1 MIYFVQAEDLQ
12 TVGLDKEYIIKYYL
26 VMKKVPLKALKEDL
40 SKWADEAHN
49 GTFIE
54 VTRYNEPYVLL
65 SPLSSHPALKT
76 GPYFG
81 TDLMPAKFKTKLIEA
96 SLKSLLL
103 DRNEK

>member
-1 MIYFVQAEDLQ
+1 MYTIC
-12 TVGLDKEYIIKYYL
+12 
-26 VMKKVPLKALKEDL
+26 MKKVPLKALKEDL

-54 VTRYNEPYVLL
+54 VTRYNEPYILL
-65 SPLSSHPALKT
+65 SPLNTHPALKT

-81 TDLMPAKFKTKLIEA
+81 TDLKPAKLKTKIKLIDA
-96 SLKSLLL
+96 SLIALRI